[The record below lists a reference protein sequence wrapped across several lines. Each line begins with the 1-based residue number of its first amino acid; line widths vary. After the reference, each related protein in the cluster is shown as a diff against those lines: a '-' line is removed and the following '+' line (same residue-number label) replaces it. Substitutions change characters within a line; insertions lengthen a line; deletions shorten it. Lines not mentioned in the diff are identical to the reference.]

1 MRTKVSYN
9 PAGFSCAFAY
19 HDHALLRSPGS
30 ARRLAHAESKL
41 GPARFDAAKHWVL
54 PQFHPAVGDEV
65 SKAWP
70 LLNNANP
77 HGLALLQQAVTSW
90 NSSRMSGA
98 QLAGVRDC
106 EPCS

>member
-54 PQFHPAVGDEV
+54 PQFHPAVGDKGFK
-65 SKAWP
+65 S
-70 LLNNANP
+70 
-77 HGLALLQQAVTSW
+77 LATIEQRQPMGVGVVAASSDKLEQQQDVK
-90 NSSRMSGA
+90 SS
-98 QLAGVRDC
+98 AGW
-106 EPCS
+106 CS